1 MDIWI
6 NAFKYKNITDFLID
20 SYPIHPSYI
29 YSLGFS
35 FVFIFLFFFIIGSIK
50 MRSIRK
56 GENRSMKIIL
66 FLLWTLFLIIGFICD
81 FPIFT
86 PITMYLLSFSLLLCM
101 GVYNYFVKIFRR
113 SVEI

>member
-1 MDIWI
+1 
-6 NAFKYKNITDFLID
+6 
-20 SYPIHPSYI
+20 
-29 YSLGFS
+29 
-35 FVFIFLFFFIIGSIK
+35 